1 MKFGRNLPRNQVP
14 EWDTS
19 YIKYKALK
27 KVVKSAAKDAHNGEA
42 PDTAGI
48 ACAGRAFP
56 TVLANACRILL
67 LAGSQLGGCQ
77 PFLQPQVCGRIEKT

>member
-19 YIKYKALK
+19 YMKYKVLK
-27 KVVKSAAKDAHNGEA
+27 KIVKSAAQDAQNGEA

-48 ACAGRAFP
+48 ACSGEP
-56 TVLANACRILL
+56 L
-67 LAGSQLGGCQ
+67 
-77 PFLQPQVCGRIEKT
+77 PCGIS